1 MLFAKENYAE
11 RSLANVAPKPGLDND
26 DQEKVKVK
34 KSESGNKKG
43 KCCTKARAG
52 RGGRCSL
59 FLTMRC
65 FNDAMFPNSLR
76 CNF

>member
-11 RSLANVAPKPGLDND
+11 RSLANVAPKPALDND
-26 DQEKVKVK
+26 DQEKVKMK
-34 KSESGNKKG
+34 KIESGNKKRQMLHQSPG
-43 KCCTKARAG
+43 CRAG

-65 FNDAMFPNSLR
+65 FNDAMF
-76 CNF
+76 